1 MRVSFSKKIITPKD
15 FIDKPM
21 AGYTRKNPCLGKLDD
36 IYAYGV
42 LIEGKSGERGKKELL
57 LISLDLLKIPISLCN
72 YIKKKIISN
81 HPSLKSDQI
90 LIHCTH
96 THSAPD
102 LTGEFHWPG
111 GLFNIIKGIMFG
123 SNRSDDY
130 IVWFVNQIV
139 KIVDDL
145 GDSLIPCKMAW
156 SKKKFNPD
164 IVINRRH
171 PTRQTIPELGVISF
185 INVENSNLIGFIINY
200 SCHPTTL
207 SYQNNKLSA
216 DYPGKVIER
225 VSQLTNNNVGVVFFN
240 GTSGDLNP
248 ITTCGIDYTKLDL
261 DKSLIY
267 DQLGTYNHTKKIG
280 YIIADE
286 ALNLVKSLAKED
298 YNIDVEFQFYLNTFW
313 IPMKDFKYFSKTWF
327 RNKLVYSLKKYLLL
341 RVAKIMLEK
350 SNFPSFT
357 IRRKNFKL
365 YANTAIQFI
374 KIHLETTVNS
384 KSISIMTV
392 PGELF
397 EDYGNLLLNESPN
410 GREHSFVFQNS
421 NDWISY
427 LFPAK
432 DYIEEGGYEPLA
444 SFSPVCGYFIEKKM
458 LKLFREIK
466 DRADEKI

>member
-1 MRVSFSKKIITPKD
+1 MRVSFNKIIISPKD
-15 FIDKPM
+15 YIGRPL

-42 LIEGKSGERGKKELL
+42 LIEGKSEERGKNQLL
-57 LISLDLLKIPISLCN
+57 LISLDLLKIPIVLCD
-72 YIKKKIISN
+72 YIKKKVKEI
-81 HPSLKSDQI
+81 HPSLKADQI

-102 LTGEFHWPG
+102 LTGEFYWPG
-111 GLFNIIKGIMFG
+111 GLFNVMKGIMFG

-130 IVWFVNQIV
+130 IVWFVIQIV
-139 KIVDDL
+139 KMVENLIHN
-145 GDSLIPCKMAW
+145 LIPCKIAW

-171 PTRQTIPELGVISF
+171 PTRQTLPELGVISF
-185 INVENSNLIGFIINY
+185 INVDNNDLVGFIINY

-225 VSQLTNNNVGVVFFN
+225 VSRLTNNNIGVIFFN

-248 ITTCGIDYTKLDL
+248 ITTCGTDYKKLNL

-267 DQLGTYNHTKKIG
+267 NQLGTYNHTKKIG
-280 YIIADE
+280 YIIANE
-286 ALNLVKSLAKED
+286 ALNLVKSLAEED
-298 YNIDVEFQFYLNTFW
+298 YNYDVEFQFYLNTFW
-313 IPMKDFKYFSKTWF
+313 IPMKDFNYLSKTWF
-327 RNKLVYSLKKYLLL
+327 RNKFNYALKKYLLL
-341 RVAKIMLEK
+341 KVAKIILENA
-350 SNFPSFT
+350 NFPAFS
-357 IRRKNFKL
+357 IKRKKL
-365 YANTAIQFI
+365 KIHGKTLIQFI
-374 KIHLETTVNS
+374 KFDFKDEKTS
-384 KSISIMTV
+384 KFFSIITV

-397 EDYGNLLLNESPN
+397 EEYGNLFLKESPT
-410 GREHSFVFQNS
+410 GRDNSFIFQNS

-432 DYIEEGGYEPLA
+432 DYIKEGGYEPLA

-458 LKLFREIK
+458 LKLFKEIK
-466 DRADEKI
+466 TKAN

>member
-1 MRVSFSKKIITPKD
+1 MKVSFSKTKISPRN
-15 FIDKPM
+15 FIGTPM

-36 IYAYGV
+36 LYAYGV
-42 LIEGKSGERGKKELL
+42 LIEGKSEEIGKNDLL
-57 LISLDLLKIPISLCN
+57 LISLDLLKIPIALCD
-72 YIKKKIISN
+72 YIKNKIKEKY
-81 HPSLKSDQI
+81 PSLDAEHI
-90 LIHCTH
+90 LVHCTH

-111 GLFNIIKGIMFG
+111 GLFNVIKGIMFG
-123 SNRSDDY
+123 SDRNDDY

-139 KIVDDL
+139 KMVEDL
-145 GDSLIPCKMAW
+145 TNNLIPCKMAW
-156 SKKKFNPD
+156 TKKKFNPD

-171 PTRQTIPELGVISF
+171 PTRKTTPELGVISF
-185 INVENSNLIGFIINY
+185 INVKNNNLIGFIINY

-225 VSQLTNNNVGVVFFN
+225 VSQSTNNSVGVIYFN

-248 ITTCGIDYTKLDL
+248 ITTCGTEYKKLDL

-280 YIIADE
+280 NIIADE
-286 ALNLVKSLAKED
+286 ALNLVKSLPKED
-298 YNIDVEFQFYLNTFW
+298 YNINIEFQFYLKNFW

-327 RNKLVYSLKKYLLL
+327 KNKFNYALKKYLLL
-341 RVAKIMLEK
+341 KVAKIVLENA
-350 SNFPSFT
+350 NFPAFT
-357 IRRKNFKL
+357 IKRKKL
-365 YANTAIQFI
+365 KIHGKTVIQFI
-374 KIHLETTVNS
+374 KFDTNNEKTS
-384 KSISIMTV
+384 KSFSIMTV

-397 EDYGNLLLNESPN
+397 EEYGNLFLKESPT
-410 GREHSFVFQNS
+410 GRDNSFIFQNS

-432 DYIEEGGYEPLA
+432 DYINEGGYEPLA
-444 SFSPVCGYFIEKKM
+444 SFSPISGYFIEKKM
-458 LKLFREIK
+458 LELFKNIK
-466 DRADEKI
+466 TRKA